1 MNLCLGCSIF
11 LSEFFVRIIV
21 QVSWLKS
28 IRDWQEEFVGNM
40 SSREF
45 VDTVTGDLLSSRV
58 FVFTPKGE
66 VITWSFL
73 VTSMDY

>member
-1 MNLCLGCSIF
+1 MTFSSLPVFN
-11 LSEFFVRIIV
+11 IV

-66 VITWSFL
+66 VITYCYESQKEF
-73 VTSMDY
+73 SCF